1 MAEIVER
8 KAFTEGL
15 SDLNENM
22 TTLAELAELA
32 IRKAVATLDFD
43 HPEPEGGKDVVT
55 IDQEMYALREQVV
68 RRCVDLIALHAPV
81 ARDLRQVTT
90 SIEISNDLDRIG
102 RYSRDIVEITEIL
115 GADVRGPTK
124 AAEHLVEMGQ
134 QAIALVNRAVQ
145 AFVERRADL
154 VVDIVARDDPV
165 DRLHDEV
172 FREIIARIE
181 DRSITPRIGA
191 EFILINRYF
200 ERLADHAVNI
210 GLHVTYYVTGVR
222 PHWSAHTGEP
232 APPVLPTA

>member
-15 SDLNENM
+15 SELNENM

-32 IRKAVATLDFD
+32 IRKAVATLDFA
-43 HPEPEGGKDVVT
+43 HPAESDGRDVVT
-55 IDQEMYALREQVV
+55 LDQEMYALREQVV

-81 ARDLRQVTT
+81 ARDLRQITT

-102 RYSRDIVEITEIL
+102 RYSRDIVEVTDIL
-115 GADVRGPTK
+115 GSDVRAPPK
-124 AAEHLVEMGQ
+124 AAAHLVEMGE
-134 QAIALVNRAVQ
+134 QAIAMVDRAVQ

-154 VVDIVARDDPV
+154 VVDIVERDDPI

-172 FREIIARIE
+172 FREVIDRIE
-181 DRSITPRIGA
+181 DRTITPRIGA

-222 PHWSAHTGEP
+222 PRLIAPKSGAAAAPIRP
-232 APPVLPTA
+232 A